1 MIGRRTIDVKEVPLA
16 EVKEILEMPSD
27 IEAGF
32 EQTKTLDYSKKVAKL
47 EKDKAYELI
56 DELMAAVAKVNR
68 AKAVKLADLMPKT
81 AEEIAPLFAKETF
94 ALTEDETA
102 KIIEIVGKYAK
113 A

>member
-47 EKDKAYELI
+47 EKDEAYEMI
-56 DELMAAVAKVNR
+56 DELMAAVAKINR
-68 AKAVKLADLMPKT
+68 AKAVKITDLMPKT
-81 AEEIAPLFAKETF
+81 PDEVSQLFAKETF
-94 ALTEDETA
+94 TLTEDETA
-102 KIIEIVGKYAK
+102 KVIEIVNKHAK